1 MKSVN
6 APAIARILLG
16 VVFVVFGLNGFLR
29 FIPTPPP
36 PPGAAAFFGGLVAAG
51 YMLPLIKGVEVVGG
65 ALLLAN
71 RFVPLAIALLAPN
84 VVNIVLFHAF
94 LEPAGL
100 PLAFLVLAPE
110 LYLAWSYRDA
120 YRPMLAAHVQ
130 PTKARRSRDAASGSS
145 SVHAPV

>member
-1 MKSVN
+1 MKSFN

-16 VVFVVFGLNGFLR
+16 LVFVVFGLNGFLR
-29 FIPTPPP
+29 FIPMSPPP
-36 PPGAAAFFGGLVAAG
+36 AGAAAFFGGLMAAS
-51 YMLPLIKGVEVVGG
+51 YMLPLIKGIEVVGG

-71 RFVPLAIALLAPN
+71 RFVPLALALLAPN

-110 LYLAWSYRDA
+110 LYLAWSYRDT
-120 YRPMLAAHVQ
+120 YRPMLAAHVP
-130 PTKARRSRDAASGSS
+130 PTKATRGTGTASTSS
-145 SVHAPV
+145 MHAPV